1 MLHKE
6 RRGQGRKRN
15 TVSYPRCQ
23 PDGMWNHIK
32 CSQRSLTKEGGLT
45 LNVGSAIPQAGV
57 SDWGQKRE
65 WVESQHSSLSA
76 FCLRMQC
83 DLCSSCHGCDMW
95 TKTNAFS
102 LLFLWPAIQ
111 SQRWEEELALA
122 TWHGLSQAV
131 INDRREE
138 WWFAAKAFC
147 HLSP

>member
-15 TVSYPRCQ
+15 TVSYPPCQ

-57 SDWGQKRE
+57 SDWGQRRE

-76 FCLRMQC
+76 SCLRMQC
-83 DLCSSCHGCDMW
+83 DLCSSCHGGW
-95 TKTNAFS
+95 YPKTVSQNERFLPSVPLASYSVPVVRRGAS
-102 LLFLWPAIQ
+102 LSYL
-111 SQRWEEELALA
+111 
-122 TWHGLSQAV
+122 TWAV
-131 INDRREE
+131 TG
-138 WWFAAKAFC
+138 C
-147 HLSP
+147 HQ